1 MTRAEA
7 KQYVYLTLG
16 ITMRTVL
23 AQRWRRELVAY
34 VAGIATIL
42 AVIFGATALFMQ
54 GKAYWGVAGAASLF
68 TVPISVTMWR
78 GRLFGNKAG
87 EQSTPRSVRG
97 WLQAF
102 LGSAVLS
109 AIFIVID
116 IIIVHPGLSLGL
128 TIAAVGTAVAA
139 LGGAARAW
147 VRRELSARL
156 RREFRDA

>member
-1 MTRAEA
+1 
-7 KQYVYLTLG
+7 
-16 ITMRTVL
+16 MRTVL